1 MKNYNT
7 ENNKNQKTL
16 IKVSHIT
23 KIFNKGFLNN
33 IISNPVTNI
42 FPSVNDVSLD
52 IKLGQTI
59 GLVGASGSGK
69 STLGKMIVRLIR
81 PTSGQIFYQENDI
94 FSLSS
99 KNFHPLRCDLQMVFQ
114 NPYSSFNNLLTV
126 KEILSQGPQN
136 FKKCGK
142 NSENEFVDYLINLVG
157 LNKDVK
163 DKHPSELSGGECQR
177 VGIAR
182 SLSVNPKFI
191 VFDESTSAIDV
202 IVQDKIIKTIKD
214 IQKKRNLTYLFI
226 SHNIGLIKEISDNIA
241 VMYNGKIVESGLPD
255 KIYNNPNHEY
265 TKKLITSFKYLSS

>member
-16 IKVSHIT
+16 IKVNHVT
-23 KIFNKGFLNN
+23 KIFNNGFFNN
-33 IISNPVTNI
+33 ILSNSVKNI
-42 FPSVNDVSLD
+42 LPSVNDVSLD
-52 IKLGQTI
+52 IKPGQTI

-81 PTSGQIFYQENDI
+81 PTSGQIFYRENDI
-94 FSLSS
+94 FSISS
-99 KNFHPLRCDLQMVFQ
+99 KDFHPFRRDLQMVFQ

-126 KEILSQGPQN
+126 KEILSQGLQN
-136 FKKCGK
+136 FKICDK
-142 NSENEFVDYLINLVG
+142 NNENEFVDYLINLVG
-157 LNKDVK
+157 LNKDVN

-191 VFDESTSAIDV
+191 VFDEPTSALDV

-214 IQKKRNLTYLFI
+214 IQKKQNLTYLFI
-226 SHNIGLIKEISDNIA
+226 SHNIDLVREISDIIA
-241 VMYNGKIVESGLPD
+241 VMYNGKIVDFGLSYQ
-255 KIYNNPNHEY
+255 IYNNPNHEY
-265 TKKLITSFKYLSS
+265 SKQLIKSFKYLSS